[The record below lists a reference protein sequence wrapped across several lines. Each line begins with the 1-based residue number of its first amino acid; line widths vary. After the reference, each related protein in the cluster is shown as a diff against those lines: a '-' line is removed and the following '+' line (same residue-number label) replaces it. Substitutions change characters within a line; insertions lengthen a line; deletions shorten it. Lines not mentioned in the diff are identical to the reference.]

1 MNSMNNMSN
10 LQPDC
15 TDLIHAFLDGRAT
28 DAEMDRLNE
37 LLRTEPAAREEY
49 VRLADMH
56 SCLAV
61 DEQLWVEPVRESM
74 RESVYG
80 GQTREPVRPKAS
92 VLGRPLPAAVVGLAV
107 GLLCASLAFGYVVP
121 MFLHLATLVN
131 ENFESGP
138 APLSIGMP
146 SRPGVWSGD
155 SSEVVG
161 PTQGVTPHSGGKM
174 LRLLRADY
182 PGKSRQ
188 EVDPSRRVSY
198 VADQWQLI
206 NLRPYKSELAAG
218 NVIARLSAAINA
230 AEFPVSEAY
239 RCSFSIYVLDAETA
253 EHLTPDNPHGLIDA
267 SLAAVNATNA
277 SLDRDP
283 RTWQIEGCEL
293 HVPADASYL
302 MVRVGVTHAFE
313 QRREDFPG
321 HFIDD
326 VKLTLDSTGIARP

>member
-1 MNSMNNMSN
+1 MSQSS
-10 LQPDC
+10 LEL

-28 DAEMDRLNE
+28 DAEVDRLNAM
-37 LLRTEPAAREEY
+37 LLADAAAREIY
-49 VRLADMH
+49 LRLADMH

-61 DEQLWVEPVRESM
+61 DEQLWVEPAHRTGDVDR
-74 RESVYG
+74 G
-80 GQTREPVRPKAS
+80 TPNPLVRPRAAL
-92 VLGRPLPAAVVGLAV
+92 LGHPLPAAAVGLVV

-121 MFLHLATLVN
+121 LFLHLATLVN
-131 ENFESGP
+131 ENFESGAPP
-138 APLSIGMP
+138 ASTGMP

-174 LRLLRADY
+174 LRLLRADF
-182 PGKSRQ
+182 PGKSRH
-188 EVDPSRRVSY
+188 EADPSRRVSY
-198 VADQWQLI
+198 VADQWRLI
-206 NLRPYKSELAAG
+206 DLRPYKSELAAG

-230 AEFPVSEAY
+230 AEFPASEAY
-239 RCSFSIYVLDAETA
+239 RCSFSIYALDAENA
-253 EHLTPDNPHGLIDA
+253 EHLTPDNPPGLIDA
-267 SLAAVNATNA
+267 SLAAVHATNA

-293 HVPADASYL
+293 HVPADASHL
-302 MVRVGVTHAFE
+302 MVRVGVTHGFE

-326 VKLTLDSTGIARP
+326 LKLTLDSTGIARP

>member
-1 MNSMNNMSN
+1 MSQSSPE
-10 LQPDC
+10 L

-28 DAEMDRLNE
+28 DAEIDRLNE
-37 LLRTEPAAREEY
+37 LLLLDSEARATY
-49 VRLADMH
+49 VQLADMH

-61 DEQLWVEPVRESM
+61 DEQLWVEP
-74 RESVYG
+74 
-80 GQTREPVRPKAS
+80 TRRANEVGRGTPNPLVRPRAAL
-92 VLGRPLPAAVVGLAV
+92 LGHPLPAAAVGLVV

-121 MFLHLATLVN
+121 LFLHLATLVN

-138 APLSIGMP
+138 APVSTGMP
-146 SRPGVWSGD
+146 SSPGVWSGD

-174 LRLLRADY
+174 LRLLRADF

-188 EVDPSRRVSY
+188 EIDPSRRVSY
-198 VADQWQLI
+198 VADQWRLI
-206 NLRPYKSELAAG
+206 DLRLYKSELVAG

-253 EHLTPDNPHGLIDA
+253 EHLTPDNPLGLIDA
-267 SLAAVNATNA
+267 SLAEVHATNA

-283 RTWQIEGCEL
+283 LTWQIEGCEL
-293 HVPADASYL
+293 QVPADASHL

-313 QRREDFPG
+313 QRREDFSG

-326 VKLTLDSTGIARP
+326 VKLTLNSTGIARP

>member
-1 MNSMNNMSN
+1 MSHSS
-10 LQPDC
+10 LEL

-28 DAEMDRLNE
+28 DAEVDRLNE
-37 LLRTEPAAREEY
+37 MLLADPAARELY
-49 VRLADMH
+49 LRLADMH

-61 DEQLWVEPVRESM
+61 DEQLWVEPVRESIN
-74 RESVYG
+74 G

-92 VLGRPLPAAVVGLAV
+92 MLGQPLPAAVVGLAV

-121 MFLHLATLVN
+121 LFLHLATLVN
-131 ENFESGP
+131 ENFESG
-138 APLSIGMP
+138 AQPLSTGMP

-155 SSEVVG
+155 LSEVVG
-161 PTQGVTPHSGGKM
+161 TTQGVTPHSGDRM
-174 LRLLRADY
+174 LRLLRADF

-188 EVDPSRRVSY
+188 EIDPSRRVSY

-206 NLRPYKSELAAG
+206 DLRLYKSELLAG

-230 AEFPVSEAY
+230 AEFPASEAY

-253 EHLTPDNPHGLIDA
+253 ENLTPGNPLGLIDA
-267 SLAAVNATNA
+267 SLAEVHATNA

-293 HVPADASYL
+293 HVPADASHL
-302 MVRVGVTHAFE
+302 MVRVGVAHAFE

>member
-1 MNSMNNMSN
+1 MSHSS
-10 LQPDC
+10 LEL

-28 DAEMDRLNE
+28 DAEIDRLNE
-37 LLRTEPAAREEY
+37 LLLVDSEAREMY
-49 VRLADMH
+49 VQLADMH

-61 DEQLWVEPVRESM
+61 DEQLWVEP
-74 RESVYG
+74 
-80 GQTREPVRPKAS
+80 TRRTSEVGRGTPNPLVRPRAAL
-92 VLGRPLPAAVVGLAV
+92 LGRPLPAAAVGLVV

-121 MFLHLATLVN
+121 LFLHLATLVN

-138 APLSIGMP
+138 APVSAGMP
-146 SRPGVWSGD
+146 SRTSVWSGD

-174 LRLLRADY
+174 LRLLRADF
-182 PGKSRQ
+182 PGKSRH
-188 EVDPSRRVSY
+188 EADPFRRVSY

-206 NLRPYKSELAAG
+206 DLRPYKAELAAG
-218 NVIARLSAAINA
+218 GVVARLSAAVNA
-230 AEFPVSEAY
+230 AEFPEAETY
-239 RCSFSIYVLDAETA
+239 LCSFSIYVLDAETA
-253 EHLTPDNPHGLIDA
+253 ENLTPGNPLGLIDA
-267 SLAAVNATNA
+267 SLAEVHATNA

-293 HVPADASYL
+293 HVPADASHL
-302 MVRVGVTHAFE
+302 MVRVGVMHGFE

>member
-1 MNSMNNMSN
+1 
-10 LQPDC
+10 
-15 TDLIHAFLDGRAT
+15 
-28 DAEMDRLNE
+28 
-37 LLRTEPAAREEY
+37 
-49 VRLADMH
+49 V
-56 SCLAV
+56 
-61 DEQLWVEPVRESM
+61 
-74 RESVYG
+74 
-80 GQTREPVRPKAS
+80 
-92 VLGRPLPAAVVGLAV
+92 V

-121 MFLHLATLVN
+121 LFLHLATLVN

-174 LRLLRADY
+174 LRLLRADF

-188 EVDPSRRVSY
+188 EADPSRRVSY

-206 NLRPYKSELAAG
+206 DLRPYKSELAAG

-253 EHLTPDNPHGLIDA
+253 EHLTPDSPPGLIDA

-283 RTWQIEGCEL
+283 GTWQIEGCEL
-293 HVPADASYL
+293 HVPADASHL

>member
-1 MNSMNNMSN
+1 MSQSS
-10 LQPDC
+10 LEL

-28 DAEMDRLNE
+28 DAEVDRLNE
-37 LLRTEPAAREEY
+37 MLLADAPAREMY
-49 VRLADMH
+49 LRLADMH

-61 DEQLWVEPVRESM
+61 DEQLWVEPTVHSGNG
-74 RESVYG
+74 SH
-80 GQTREPVRPKAS
+80 TREPVRPKAS
-92 VLGRPLPAAVVGLAV
+92 MLGRPLPAAVVGLAV

-121 MFLHLATLVN
+121 LFLHLATLVN
-131 ENFESGP
+131 ENFESG
-138 APLSIGMP
+138 AQPLSTGMP

-155 SSEVVG
+155 LSEVVG
-161 PTQGVTPHSGGKM
+161 TTQGVTPHSGRKM
-174 LRLLRADY
+174 LRLLRADF

-188 EVDPSRRVSY
+188 ESDPSRRVSY

-206 NLRPYKSELAAG
+206 DLRSYKSELVAG

-253 EHLTPDNPHGLIDA
+253 EHLTPDNPLGLIDA
-267 SLAAVNATNA
+267 SLAEVHATNA

-283 RTWQIEGCEL
+283 LTWQIEGCEL
-293 HVPADASYL
+293 QVPADASHL

-313 QRREDFPG
+313 QRREDFSG

-326 VKLTLDSTGIARP
+326 VKLTLNSTGIARP

>member
-1 MNSMNNMSN
+1 MSQSPPE
-10 LQPDC
+10 LA
-15 TDLIHAFLDGRAT
+15 DLIHAFLDGRAT
-28 DAEMDRLNE
+28 DAEADRLNE
-37 LLRTEPAAREEY
+37 ILLADAAAREMY
-49 VRLADMH
+49 VQLADTH

-61 DEQLWVEPVRESM
+61 DEQLWVEPL
-74 RESVYG
+74 RESVNKD
-80 GQTREPVRPKAS
+80 QTREPVRPKAS
-92 VLGRPLPAAVVGLAV
+92 MLGRPLPAAVVGLAV

-121 MFLHLATLVN
+121 LFLHLATLLN

-138 APLSIGMP
+138 SPVSTGMP
-146 SRPGVWSGD
+146 SRPGAWGGD

-161 PTQGVTPHSGGKM
+161 PTQGVTPHSGVKM
-174 LRLLRADY
+174 LRLLRADF

-188 EVDPSRRVSY
+188 EADPSRRVSY
-198 VADQWQLI
+198 VADQWRLI
-206 NLRPYKSELAAG
+206 DLRPYKSELVAG

-253 EHLTPDNPHGLIDA
+253 EHLTPDNPPGLIDA
-267 SLAAVNATNA
+267 SLAAVHATNA

-293 HVPADASYL
+293 HVPADASHL
-302 MVRVGVTHAFE
+302 MVRVGVMHAFE

>member
-1 MNSMNNMSN
+1 MSHSS
-10 LQPDC
+10 LEL

-28 DAEMDRLNE
+28 DAEVDRLNAM
-37 LLRTEPAAREEY
+37 LLADAAAREMY
-49 VRLADMH
+49 LRLADMH

-61 DEQLWVEPVRESM
+61 DEQLWVEPAHRTGDVDR
-74 RESVYG
+74 G
-80 GQTREPVRPKAS
+80 TPNALVRPRSAL
-92 VLGRPLPAAVVGLAV
+92 LGHPLPAAAVGLVV

-121 MFLHLATLVN
+121 LFLHLATLVN
-131 ENFESGP
+131 ESFESGP
-138 APLSIGMP
+138 APVSTGMP
-146 SRPGVWSGD
+146 SRPGIWSGD

-161 PTQGVTPHSGGKM
+161 PAQGVTPYRGDRM

-188 EVDPSRRVSY
+188 EADPSRRVSY

-206 NLRPYKSELAAG
+206 DLGPYKSELAAG
-218 NVIARLSAAINA
+218 GVIARFSAAMNA
-230 AEFPVSEAY
+230 AVFPDSETY
-239 RCSFSIYVLDAETA
+239 RCSFSIYALDAETA

-267 SLAAVNATNA
+267 SLAAVHATNA

-283 RTWQIEGCEL
+283 RTWQIEGCVL

-326 VKLTLDSTGIARP
+326 VKLTLDSTGLTRP